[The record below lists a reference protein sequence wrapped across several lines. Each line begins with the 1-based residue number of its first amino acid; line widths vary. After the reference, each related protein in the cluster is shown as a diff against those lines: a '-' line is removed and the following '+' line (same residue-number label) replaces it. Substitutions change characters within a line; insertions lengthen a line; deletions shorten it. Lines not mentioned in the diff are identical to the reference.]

1 MSTEAPDNKEDC
13 EGRPLVGRF
22 RKRERAPKVLASGK

>member
-1 MSTEAPDNKEDC
+1 MSTEAPDSKEDC

-22 RKRERAPKVLASGK
+22 RKRERARDVQASGK